1 MSHKTIT
8 ISEEAYKA
16 LKRAKEDYESFTDVI
31 IKTMR
36 RREKSSLLEFINSIG
51 PQPELADNVE
61 AAMKEMRKSKLR
73 KVAI

>member
-1 MSHKTIT
+1 MGHKTIT

-36 RREKSSLLEFINSIG
+36 RREKSNLLEYINSIG
-51 PQPELADNVE
+51 PQSELADNIE